1 MSCKDITEKANQ
13 YLDKDLSFFGRLKVK
28 MHLRMC
34 GHCQRYV
41 EQLNTTIQI
50 LGKMK
55 KSNTTADSTV
65 DAVVDSLK
73 EQNKNTD
80 K

>member
-13 YLDKDLSFFGRLKVK
+13 YLDKNLSFFGRMKVK

-41 EQLNTTIQI
+41 DQLNTTIQI

-55 KSNTTADSTV
+55 KSDTTDDSAV
-65 DAVVDSLK
+65 DEVVESLK
-73 EQNKNTD
+73 EHDKNT
-80 K
+80 KG